1 MGRKRLGPAAAARAR
16 AAAAATT
23 TTTTP
28 VAPTNLKKSDRVQT
42 VPSTKYPESVILT
55 VDKIIPSGDEFLIYF
70 EERKSAS
77 EYAKYGNLGRT
88 FFRIEN
94 PDNVET

>member
-16 AAAAATT
+16 AVAAATT
-23 TTTTP
+23 TTNTP
-28 VAPTNLKKSDRVQT
+28 AAPTNLKKGDQVQT

-70 EERKSAS
+70 KERKSAS

-88 FFRIEN
+88 FFKIDN